1 MPVSHDTI
9 ERLSRYRAVL
19 RRLKTL
25 GLVRIFSDNLG
36 DAAGVSASQVRKDF
50 QLFGIRGVRRGG
62 YTIDELAARFD
73 ELLGAD
79 GPMQVVVVGCGHI
92 GGALMRTYGVA
103 RGGVSVVAGFDVDPA
118 VVNPAHSPPILD
130 GRELP
135 AFVAERAIRI
145 VILSVPE
152 QAVPGVIE
160 QLRGTGV
167 RGILN
172 FAPVP
177 LRDSDTWIVHNI
189 DIRMEIEK
197 LFHHVSFSGFKGSD
211 PKSPK

>member
-19 RRLKTL
+19 RRLKAL
-25 GLVRIFSDNLG
+25 GLVRLFSDNLG

-50 QLFGIRGVRRGG
+50 QLFGIHGVRRGG
-62 YTIDELAARFD
+62 YRIDDLAARFD

-79 GPMQVVVVGCGHI
+79 GPMHVVVVGCGHI

-103 RGGVSVVAGFDVDPA
+103 RDGVSIVAGFDVDPA
-118 VVNPAHSPPILD
+118 VLNPAATPPLLA

-135 AFVAERAIRI
+135 AFIRQHGIRVAIIA
-145 VILSVPE
+145 VPE
-152 QAVPGVIE
+152 QAVAGVVE

-177 LRDSDTWIVHNI
+177 LRN
-189 DIRMEIEK
+189 
-197 LFHHVSFSGFKGSD
+197 
-211 PKSPK
+211 

>member
-1 MPVSHDTI
+1 MPSSHEI
-9 ERLSRYRAVL
+9 VERLSRYRAVL
-19 RRLKTL
+19 RRLKAL
-25 GLVRIFSDNLG
+25 GLVRLFSDNLG

-50 QLFGIRGVRRGG
+50 QTFGIHGVRRGG
-62 YTIDELAARFD
+62 YRIDELATRFD

-79 GPMQVVVVGCGHI
+79 GPMHVAVVGCGHI

-103 RGGVSVVAGFDVDPA
+103 RDGVSIVAGFDVDPA
-118 VVNPAHSPPILD
+118 VVNPSGSPPILD
-130 GRELP
+130 GRELT
-135 AFVAERAIRI
+135 AFVRQQGIRVVI
-145 VILSVPE
+145 VAVPE
-152 QAVPGVIE
+152 QAVAGVVE

-197 LFHHVSFSGFKGSD
+197 LFHHIGFSGFH
-211 PKSPK
+211 P

>member
-19 RRLKTL
+19 RRLKAL

-62 YTIDELAARFD
+62 YRIEDLAARFD

-79 GPMQVVVVGCGHI
+79 GPMQAVVVGCGHI
-92 GGALMRTYGVA
+92 GGALLRTYGVA
-103 RGGVSVVAGFDVDPA
+103 RDGVSVVAGFDVDPS
-118 VVNPAHSPPILD
+118 VINPAASPPVLP
-130 GRELP
+130 GKELP
-135 AFVAERAIRI
+135 AFVREHGIRVAII
-145 VILSVPE
+145 AVPE
-152 QAVPGVIE
+152 QAAASVAE
-160 QLRGTGV
+160 QLRGTGI
-167 RGILN
+167 RGVLN

-177 LRDSDTWIVHNI
+177 WRDTDTWIVHNI

-197 LFHHVSFSGFKGSD
+197 LFHHITFAD
-211 PKSPK
+211 ARQA